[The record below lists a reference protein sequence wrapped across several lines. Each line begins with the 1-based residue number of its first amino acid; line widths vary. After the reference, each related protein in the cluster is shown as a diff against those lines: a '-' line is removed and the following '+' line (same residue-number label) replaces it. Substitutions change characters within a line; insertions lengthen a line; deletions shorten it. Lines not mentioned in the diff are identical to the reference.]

1 MSGSQN
7 EVWRP
12 TDEQVE
18 AANVTRLMRAHG
30 IERFDDLVR
39 RSIEDPAWFWDA
51 VVHDLDLE
59 FSTPYGQIVDLSR
72 GPAWATWFVGGST
85 NVARQC
91 VDRWAERTPM
101 APAVVWEGEDAEVRT
116 ATYRELRD
124 LTDAVARALLSFG
137 VAGGDTVGIFLPM
150 AIETVAT
157 VMACSKLG
165 AIWVPI
171 FSGFGPDAVAAR
183 LTDAGCRVLVTAN
196 GSLRKGAP
204 VPMKAIADRAIEM
217 AGGVDHV
224 LVWERLPSYGELQ
237 PGRDHRWSDVVV
249 LGGEPVDATPL
260 DAEHPLFIAYTSGTT
275 GRPKGAVHVH
285 GGFLVKIAEEVA
297 YQVDLHPGEVLHW
310 STDLG
315 WIMGPWEIV
324 GRPRARRHRVVDGGS
339 ADASGARPAVGTGRA
354 PRRHDA
360 RRLAHARAGPDR
372 GGVAASVAT
381 TGKRCACWPPP
392 ASRGTP
398 TPTSGCTA
406 RSATSG
412 CRS

>member
-51 VVHDLDLE
+51 VVLDLDLE

-91 VDRWAERTPM
+91 VDRWAERTPT
-101 APAVVWEGEDAEVRT
+101 ATAVVWEGEDAEVRT
-116 ATYRELRD
+116 ATYRELRA
-124 LTDAVARALLSFG
+124 LTDAVARALMSFG

-224 LVWERLPSYGELQ
+224 LVGTACLRTASCGPAGTIAGPTSWFSAASRSTRRRSTPSTPVHRLHERDDRSAEGRGPRPRRVPGEDRRGGGL
-237 PGRDHRWSDVVV
+237 PGR
-249 LGGEPVDATPL
+249 P
-260 DAEHPLFIAYTSGTT
+260 
-275 GRPKGAVHVH
+275 
-285 GGFLVKIAEEVA
+285 
-297 YQVDLHPGEVLHW
+297 
-310 STDLG
+310 
-315 WIMGPWEIV
+315 
-324 GRPRARRHRVVDGGS
+324 
-339 ADASGARPAVGTGRA
+339 ASG
-354 PRRHDA
+354 
-360 RRLAHARAGPDR
+360 
-372 GGVAASVAT
+372 
-381 TGKRCACWPPP
+381 
-392 ASRGTP
+392 
-398 TPTSGCTA
+398 
-406 RSATSG
+406 
-412 CRS
+412 